1 VACDLLSL
9 VHAVS
14 FLTGWA
20 TRWGVLTITDAGG
33 KNMAEYTKEIDKKE
47 MDTLDRVFM
56 GFLIGIVAI
65 LNLWFFSGLLYVIL
79 K

>member
-1 VACDLLSL
+1 
-9 VHAVS
+9 
-14 FLTGWA
+14 
-20 TRWGVLTITDAGG
+20 
-33 KNMAEYTKEIDKKE
+33 MAEYTEEIDKKE